1 MTIVKDLRDK
11 NQFVR
16 KVAAGDL
23 HSVIVTGSGTV
34 WSWGHNSDGQLG
46 LGDTIRRSVPHL
58 ITSLSTT
65 VVAVAAAAGARHSL
79 VLTSGGQVWAFGKN
93 ERGQLGLGDLSP
105 RVTPTQI
112 VGTLASA
119 SITAITAGQYVPH
132 YLNPLVI
139 SSLIYRRYHSVALSQ
154 AGDVYT
160 WGMNYLGQ
168 LGLLDTVQRLVP
180 VKVKKSQPGQLFIA
194 FIAAGMFKFRLLCVV
209 FSLNFPSQYLVNL
222 ADCNHE

>member
-1 MTIVKDLRDK
+1 MAIIPAARFGTSVLCCRLGRALPCLKCDACLLVYSFLSLTFFNVAQLTKSIFQVLTIIKDLRDK

-23 HSVIVTGSGTV
+23 HAVIVTGSGTV

-58 ITSLSTT
+58 ITSLSPPI
-65 VVAVAAAAGARHSL
+65 VAVAAAAGARHSL
-79 VLTSGGQVWAFGKN
+79 VLTSGGQVWAFGNN

-112 VGTLASA
+112 IGALASA

-132 YLNPLVI
+132 FLSPW
-139 SSLIYRRYHSVALSQ
+139 AL
-154 AGDVYT
+154 
-160 WGMNYLGQ
+160 
-168 LGLLDTVQRLVP
+168 P
-180 VKVKKSQPGQLFIA
+180 VSFIA
-194 FIAAGMFKFRLLCVV
+194 GITAW
-209 FSLNFPSQYLVNL
+209 
-222 ADCNHE
+222 H